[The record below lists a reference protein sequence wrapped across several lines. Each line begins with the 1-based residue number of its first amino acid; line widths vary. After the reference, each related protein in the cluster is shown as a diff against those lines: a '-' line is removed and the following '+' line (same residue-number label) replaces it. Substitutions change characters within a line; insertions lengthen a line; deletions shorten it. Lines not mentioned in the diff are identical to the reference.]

1 MIIGGA
7 GYLGSVLSELLL
19 SRGFQVRVFDDLTY
33 GDSGISDFYANPNFE
48 LMEGSVSEI
57 NNLIK
62 SIEGVG
68 SVIDLAAIVGDPA
81 SSIDPKKTI
90 KINYHSTRTI
100 ANICKDYGVNRLIFA
115 STCSVYGVST
125 KPGEFLR
132 EDDDLNPVSL
142 YAQTKIDS
150 ESVLLEMS
158 DKDFKPI
165 IFRMGTLFGLS
176 KRMRFDLAVNIMSAK
191 AFFEDKVT
199 VFDGDQY
206 RPFLHLKDAALAY
219 LKAITHPIDEIKGG
233 AYNIGS
239 NNLNYKLKEVGNI
252 ISEIADCD
260 IDIRSEEK
268 DPRSYCVNFDKFQ
281 NDFSFECSSS
291 IEDSVRELI
300 GIFNSGKYQD
310 FYSKKYSNFKYLS
323 EVWDV
328 K

>member
-1 MIIGGA
+1 
-7 GYLGSVLSELLL
+7 V
-19 SRGFQVRVFDDLTY
+19 
-33 GDSGISDFYANPNFE
+33 N
-48 LMEGSVSEI
+48 
-57 NNLIK
+57 
-62 SIEGVG
+62 
-68 SVIDLAAIVGDPA
+68 
-81 SSIDPKKTI
+81 KKTI
-90 KINYHSTRTI
+90 KINYHSTKTI
-100 ANICKDYGVNRLIFA
+100 ADICKSYSVKRLIFA

-125 KPGEFLR
+125 KPGEYLK
-132 EDDDLNPVSL
+132 EDGDLNPVSL

-150 ESVLLEMS
+150 EKILLQMS
-158 DKDFKPI
+158 NENFKPV

-206 RPFLHLKDAALAY
+206 RPFLHIKDASLAY

-252 ISEIADCD
+252 ISEIADSD
-260 IDIRSEEK
+260 IEIISEEK
-268 DPRSYCVNFDKFQ
+268 DPRSYCVNFDKFH
-281 NDFSFECSSS
+281 NDFSFECSYS
-291 IEDSVRELI
+291 IEDSVEELI
-300 GIFNSGKYQD
+300 NIFKSGKYQD

-323 EVWDV
+323 EIWDN